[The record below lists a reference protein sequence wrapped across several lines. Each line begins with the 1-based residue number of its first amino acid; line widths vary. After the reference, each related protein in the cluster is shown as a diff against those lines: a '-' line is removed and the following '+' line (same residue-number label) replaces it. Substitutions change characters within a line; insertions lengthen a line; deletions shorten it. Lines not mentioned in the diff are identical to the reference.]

1 VGRHMRDAE
10 RVVEVARQ
18 SLQAKGVK
26 PTKEAVIT
34 VLSEMVVVLRRGF
47 SAGFMRSTVEERTKG
62 PMQEPEAL

>member
-1 VGRHMRDAE
+1 MTTMRDAE

-47 SAGFMRSTVEERTKG
+47 SAGFMRSTVEEKTQG
-62 PMQEPEAL
+62 PTQEPEAL